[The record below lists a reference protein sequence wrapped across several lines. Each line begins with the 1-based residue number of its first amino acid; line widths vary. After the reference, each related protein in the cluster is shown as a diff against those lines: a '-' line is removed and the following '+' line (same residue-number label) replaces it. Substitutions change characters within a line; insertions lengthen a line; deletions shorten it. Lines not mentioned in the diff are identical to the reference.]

1 MTPQISSL
9 ENLTDCVILNDGSE
23 KNNIETEDFYLILN
37 KFLLDGTDT
46 GFKLSLYLYQIK
58 PVNPLNKR

>member
-46 GFKLSLYLYQIK
+46 GFMLSLYLYQIK